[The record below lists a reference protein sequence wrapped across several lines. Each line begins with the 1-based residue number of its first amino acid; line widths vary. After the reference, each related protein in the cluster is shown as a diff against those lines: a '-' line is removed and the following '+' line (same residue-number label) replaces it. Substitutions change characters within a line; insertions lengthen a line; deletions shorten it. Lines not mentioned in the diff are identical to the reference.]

1 MSRQHGV
8 FTKAHEFLFTAMFLN
23 LITTT
28 DVRHELILVN
38 ANVMRNKVA
47 SAINACVYVIL
58 SPHRLMRQYFLY
70 YRFFNVFFVPLT
82 IIAVL

>member
-23 LITTT
+23 LIMTT
-28 DVRHELILVN
+28 DVYGMSVLVN

-58 SPHRLMRQYFLY
+58 TPHRLMRQYSLY
-70 YRFFNVFFVPLT
+70 YRFFNVFSCL
-82 IIAVL
+82 